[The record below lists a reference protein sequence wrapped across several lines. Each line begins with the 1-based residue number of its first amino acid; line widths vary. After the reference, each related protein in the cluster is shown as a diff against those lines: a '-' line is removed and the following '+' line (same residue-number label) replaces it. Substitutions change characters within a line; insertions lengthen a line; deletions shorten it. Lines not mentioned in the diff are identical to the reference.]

1 MLTATSLDDLVTA
14 YLGLAEVGV
23 ALFDECGRIL
33 RTNDNLERLLGC
45 RGGQLL
51 QTSYFELSHP
61 DDRESESAAFSA
73 LTDGGQQT
81 YALEKR
87 LLLGAHDLAHYQG
100 VLHVECMVTRYRYQ
114 EKMVFLALMQEMKIY
129 RHFKTRHNET

>member
-1 MLTATSLDDLVTA
+1 MHTAKSLGDLVAA
-14 YLGLAEVGV
+14 YLGQAEVAV

-33 RTNDNLERLLGC
+33 RANVNLERLLGC

-51 QTSYFELSHP
+51 QANYFELSHP
-61 DDRESESAAFSA
+61 DDRESERAAFST
-73 LTDGGQQT
+73 LTDEGQQT

-87 LLLGAHDLAHYQG
+87 LLLGEHDLAHYQG

-114 EKMVFLALMQEMKIY
+114 EKMILLALMQEMKIY
-129 RHFKTRHNET
+129 RHFKTRHI